1 MLFMN
6 KSEIRKRLKTDIALL
21 DKDKEKIANL
31 MNNLNDIKGMII

>member
-1 MLFMN
+1 MN

>member
-1 MLFMN
+1 MN
-6 KSEIRKRLKTDIALL
+6 KSEIRKRLETDIALL